1 MKKKILSMVMAAA
14 LVMSVSSVSQA
25 ADATL
30 TQDADGKYA
39 ADAIVATG
47 AYEAPTITV
56 SIDTTAKDVIV
67 NPYGLTTSNSAF
79 TSLDADSRKEQLIS
93 KVDSIENKSAVALAV
108 NATLSASVEGSTKI
122 ATAPVVPATEKANSV
137 FAYLNVTKGASAET
151 KMLLTDN
158 AYDAKNENQAVFTAK
173 ATTKKALV
181 TLDPST
187 GTNKTASYKI
197 LGTVAAN
204 PTIPWK
210 AADKIK
216 FTIVFDFEPKLV
228 TSGS

>member
-25 ADATL
+25 AAGDVTL

-39 ADAIVATG
+39 ASEIVASG
-47 AYEAPTITV
+47 AYEAPTISVT
-56 SIDTTAKDVIV
+56 IDTAAKDVVI
-67 NPYGLTTSNSAF
+67 NPYSLETSNSTF
-79 TSLDADSRKEQLIS
+79 TSLDVDEKKEQLIN
-93 KVDSIENKSAVALAV
+93 KVDSITNKSSVMLAV

-122 ATAPVVPATEKANSV
+122 ATAPVVPATEKSNSI
-137 FAYLNVTKGASAET
+137 FAYLNMKAGATAET
-151 KMLLTDN
+151 KMLTKDN
-158 AYDAKNENQAVFTAK
+158 AYDSKAANQAAFTTK

-181 TLDPST
+181 TLDPAT

-204 PTIPWK
+204 PTTAWK
-210 AADKIK
+210 AADKVK
-216 FTIVFDFEPKLV
+216 FSIVFDFEPKIA
-228 TSGS
+228 TE